1 MSRRYV
7 NPYHPSLFARFDAV
21 TATPSAPPSAV
32 RVGKRKKGRRAVKT
46 KFNESQRP
54 DKAVLLEGVRSIL
67 IDRLDAGM
75 LALRDVCEGEFGIVD
90 DLFLNLVQRLQE
102 FWFPEAWD
110 VDLEAE
116 GRKGLIPRNGVG
128 KVPLDGWIALGEAM
142 RGVKAG
148 AA

>member
-1 MSRRYV
+1 M
-7 NPYHPSLFARFDAV
+7 
-21 TATPSAPPSAV
+21 
-32 RVGKRKKGRRAVKT
+32 KT

-67 IDRLDAGM
+67 IDRLDEGM
-75 LALRDVCEGEFGIVD
+75 LALRDVCEDEFGIVD
-90 DLFLNLVQRLQE
+90 DLFFKLVQRLQE

-142 RGVKAG
+142 RAVKA
-148 AA
+148 A

>member
-1 MSRRYV
+1 MSRTYV
-7 NPYHPSLFARFDAV
+7 NPCHPSLFARFEAV
-21 TATPSAPPSAV
+21 AVSPSLPPSSV
-32 RVGKRKKGRRAVKT
+32 RGGKRKAGRRSVKT

-67 IDRLDAGM
+67 IDRLDEGM
-75 LALRDVCEGEFGIVD
+75 LALRDVCEDEFGIVD
-90 DLFLNLVQRLQE
+90 DLFFKLVQRLQE

-142 RGVKAG
+142 RAVKA
-148 AA
+148 A